1 MSPVDTK
8 TKIEGK
14 VWDCKIGPFKGD
26 LADGADSPMAKA
38 VKRAYKEITGEDAE
52 FIFSG
57 WGGKFT
63 EEEKEIIE
71 ESAARVAEDEESR
84 PS

>member
-8 TKIEGK
+8 TKLEGK
-14 VWDCKIGPFKGD
+14 VWDCKIGPFKGK
-26 LADGADSPMAKA
+26 LPDGADSPMLKA

-52 FIFSG
+52 ICFSG

-63 EEEKEIIE
+63 EDEEEIIAE
-71 ESAARVAEDEESR
+71 GKERVAQDEGSE
-84 PS
+84 PL